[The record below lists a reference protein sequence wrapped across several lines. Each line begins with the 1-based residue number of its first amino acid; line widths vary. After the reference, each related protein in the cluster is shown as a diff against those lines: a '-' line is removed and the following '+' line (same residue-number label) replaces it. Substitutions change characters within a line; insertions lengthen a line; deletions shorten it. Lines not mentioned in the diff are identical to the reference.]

1 MASYPTQTIT
11 PKPKTGYA
19 PGGIDTAPAQK
30 TPVLKAG
37 AAPTPSMTPAPT
49 SGAMPVAAPQ
59 PVLKPGAPPTG
70 GGTPSAQPIMT
81 PQPVSLPG
89 PSGTGGAPPMFTDM
103 QYKGPNLPNT
113 PGDPLARGGQGGA
126 TAAPAGS
133 MITTNMSQIQPST
146 GAMPGPGA
154 TPIGTGM
161 IPAAPSN
168 PYTTQFGPGN
178 DLQTTQIN
186 PAANPR
192 LQGTQSAVDA
202 ATASLAGAPSR
213 QQAAADQ
220 FAAFLGSQGEEFD
233 RRSREITQ
241 RAGATGRLGS
251 GMYGSD
257 LVDTASAFNR
267 DAQRQASQLAYDT
280 VGGDIQDRFNT
291 VGTLAGLEGQQVGQG
306 LTQRNELRGERDYQ
320 NGYAQQGFNNT
331 LTQFGAEQGAQ
342 NQAAQQ
348 QLALLGLQGQYGY
361 GGQNPSGLLGS
372 FAGDIQQSAG
382 QTGAGAGDLLT
393 QWLLSQAG
401 G

>member
-1 MASYPTQTIT
+1 MAYPMQPTTAPKKPAGPNIDAN
-11 PKPKTGYA
+11 PAKPKTPLLPAAG
-19 PGGIDTAPAQK
+19 PAPAAPA
-30 TPVLKAG
+30 TG
-37 AAPTPSMTPAPT
+37 AAPVTGPM
-49 SGAMPVAAPQ
+49 

-70 GGTPSAQPIMT
+70 GGTPGIQPT
-81 PQPVSLPG
+81 
-89 PSGTGGAPPMFTDM
+89 FTDM
-103 QYKGPNLPNT
+103 QYKGPALPNT

-126 TAAPAGS
+126 IPGPG
-133 MITTNMSQIQPST
+133 TTPIMTSQVQPST
-146 GAMPGPGA
+146 GATAGPGT
-154 TPIGTGM
+154 TPIGAGM

-220 FAAFLGSQGEEFD
+220 FAAFLGAQGEEFN
-233 RRSREITQ
+233 RRTRELTQ
-241 RAGATGRLGS
+241 RAGATGRLGA

-257 LVDTASAFNR
+257 LVDMGTAFNR

-291 VGTLAGLEGQQVGQG
+291 VGTLAGLEGQQFNQG
-306 LTQRNELRGERDYQ
+306 LTQRNELRGERGYQ
-320 NGYAQQGFNNT
+320 NQFAQQGFDNT
-331 LTQFGAEQGAQ
+331 LTQFNTEQQAQ
-342 NQAAQQ
+342 NQQAQQ
-348 QLALLGLQGQYGY
+348 MLAQLGLLGQFGY
-361 GGQNPSGLLGS
+361 GGQNPSGLLGQ